1 MDQLTVATHD
11 QKLRLWISRIQECRS
26 SGITVEAWCKQQ
38 GFSSKNYYYWM
49 RKIKREAFEA
59 LPAERKPTAKMQSV
73 VYETPFAEIPVITT
87 PENTIAVCRIQLGNA
102 VLEVNSGADSV
113 TIENVLRTIKNLC

>member
-11 QKLRLWISRIQECRS
+11 QKLQLWISRIQECRS

>member
-1 MDQLTVATHD
+1 
-11 QKLRLWISRIQECRS
+11 
-26 SGITVEAWCKQQ
+26 
-38 GFSSKNYYYWM
+38 M

-73 VYETPFAEIPVITT
+73 VYETPFAEIPIGTV
-87 PENTIAVCRIQLGNA
+87 PENTTAVCYIRLGNA

>member
-1 MDQLTVATHD
+1 
-11 QKLRLWISRIQECRS
+11 
-26 SGITVEAWCKQQ
+26 
-38 GFSSKNYYYWM
+38 M

-73 VYETPFAEIPVITT
+73 VYETPFAEIPIGTVSEKTT
-87 PENTIAVCRIQLGNA
+87 AVCCIHLGNA

>member
-1 MDQLTVATHD
+1 
-11 QKLRLWISRIQECRS
+11 
-26 SGITVEAWCKQQ
+26 
-38 GFSSKNYYYWM
+38 M

-73 VYETPFAEIPVITT
+73 VYETPFAEIPIGTV
-87 PENTIAVCRIQLGNA
+87 PENTTAVCCIRLGNA

-113 TIENVLRTIKNLC
+113 TIENVLRAIKNLC